1 MEEIKNEIVRSCPLV
16 ISDGTK
22 PLRVNFHQYGDCSL
36 EVIVDVKMLPL
47 FSISNIEQVSYI
59 RVLLAVGGAV
69 KNKDGGSK

>member
-47 FSISNIEQVSYI
+47 FSISNIESRYHTYEYCLQLV
-59 RVLLAVGGAV
+59 VQ
-69 KNKDGGSK
+69 